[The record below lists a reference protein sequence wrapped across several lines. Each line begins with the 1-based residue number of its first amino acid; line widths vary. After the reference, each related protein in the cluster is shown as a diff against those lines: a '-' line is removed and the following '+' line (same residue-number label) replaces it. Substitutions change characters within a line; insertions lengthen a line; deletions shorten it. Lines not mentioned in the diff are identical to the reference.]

1 VEDGSH
7 IYLLLYVDD
16 MLIASQN
23 LLTIQ
28 KLKSLLNSEFEM
40 KEMGAAKKFLGMEIK
55 RVREAIFVSKGIH
68 SESAKSFWDGIRKT
82 SMYSSDNVHS
92 SI

>member
-1 VEDGSH
+1 MEDGSH

-68 SESAKSFWDGIRKT
+68 SESAKSF
-82 SMYSSDNVHS
+82 
-92 SI
+92 